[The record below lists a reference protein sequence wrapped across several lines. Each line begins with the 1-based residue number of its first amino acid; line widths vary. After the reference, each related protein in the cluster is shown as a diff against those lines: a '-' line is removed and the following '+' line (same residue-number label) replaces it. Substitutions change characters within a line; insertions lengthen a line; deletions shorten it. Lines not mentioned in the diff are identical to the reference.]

1 MTLHTAEAAPAA
13 AAVAERDV
21 LIDRP
26 DLGPGAAT
34 LIREGDPIPPHLA
47 DRPRRPAVP
56 DAPAKSRRGA

>member
-1 MTLHTAEAAPAA
+1 MTLHTAEVDPAA
-13 AAVAERDV
+13 GVVAEWDI

-47 DRPRRPAVP
+47 DRPRRPAAP
-56 DAPAKSRRGA
+56 DAPAKNRRGA